1 MAYFEYGS
9 TELEYLA
16 SQDEKLGEAMKKIG
30 MIKREITP
38 QPFAMLLNSIVG
50 QQISGR
56 AAETVWNRVV
66 NLCGDI
72 TPEKIGS
79 MDLTEIQSCG
89 MSMRKAGY
97 IRGVADAC
105 LNGSV
110 NFSAFSQMS
119 DNEIIHTLTK
129 LHGVGV
135 WTVEMLLIFSMGR
148 PDIVSFNDFGIRKGM
163 MKLYGLEKLSKE
175 VFNEYRRRYSP
186 YGTTASFY
194 LWEIA
199 AM

>member
-56 AAETVWNRVV
+56 AAETVWNRFV

>member
-199 AM
+199 AT